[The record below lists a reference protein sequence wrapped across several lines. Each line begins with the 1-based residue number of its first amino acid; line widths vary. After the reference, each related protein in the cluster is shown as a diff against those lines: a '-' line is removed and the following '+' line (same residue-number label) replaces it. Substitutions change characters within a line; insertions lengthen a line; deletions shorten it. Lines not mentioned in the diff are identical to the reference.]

1 MVLATEGGGKPYTSL
16 VAFAL
21 APEGRDVLFATARKT
36 RKYTNLLANPG
47 VSLLLDTRTNSGRDY
62 LAAESLTVEG
72 DAKAL
77 RWGCVRDE
85 MGRILVRKHP
95 ALEDFIADRET
106 ALILVE
112 ARQIVHVGHFQDVT
126 VWKRT

>member
-1 MVLATEGGGKPYTSL
+1 

-21 APEGRDVLFATARKT
+21 APEGRNVLFATARKT
-36 RKYTNLLANPG
+36 LKYTNLLADPG